1 MTEPKPTAN
10 NRRDSTFL
18 EEVKKFPGGEKITDC
33 IQCGICSGS
42 CPTREWMDYSPMQVI
57 RMVHSGLRNK
67 ALSTTSIWICASCY
81 ACTTRCP
88 RGIDLPIL
96 MSNLKR
102 LAIEAKVPARIKA
115 KPIFHKTFTEIVE
128 KYGRMYEPE
137 LYLKVADKRDLLGL
151 FHNVSLGLRLMS
163 KGKISF
169 KPPSAP
175 DSSEFLASLRN
186 NRNNRNGG
194 KKE

>member
-1 MTEPKPTAN
+1 M
-10 NRRDSTFL
+10 
-18 EEVKKFPGGEKITDC
+18 
-33 IQCGICSGS
+33 
-42 CPTREWMDYSPMQVI
+42 
-57 RMVHSGLRNK
+57 
-67 ALSTTSIWICASCY
+67 
-81 ACTTRCP
+81 
-88 RGIDLPIL
+88 

-102 LAIEAKVPARIKA
+102 LAIEAKVPAGIKA

-151 FHNVSLGLRLMS
+151 FRNASLGLRLMS

-169 KPPSAP
+169 KPPSTP
-175 DSSEFLASLRN
+175 DSSKFLSNLRN
-186 NRNNRNGG
+186 NRNNGNGG